1 MKKVGQR
8 VSGRVKK
15 PVAKLMALLVYSDK
29 CKWSADT
36 INFIKTQPALIEI
49 VRFHNINTQGVPSK
63 KITRVPTLVT
73 NEGQMLVG
81 QEVKNWLVSMIPND
95 FDSWDGTGNLCSN
108 LDGTENA
115 CLFDLDRYGESLQPA
130 MTPELEEKIA
140 MNVTE
145 AMQKART

>member
-1 MKKVGQR
+1 MKKVGRR
-8 VSGRVKK
+8 VSGRPKK
-15 PVAKLMALLVYSDK
+15 NNLRVMALLVYSDK
-29 CKWSADT
+29 CKWSAD
-36 INFIKTQPALIEI
+36 IMNFIKTQPALIEI

-81 QEVKNWLVSMIPND
+81 AEVKNWLVSMIPND

-108 LDGTENA
+108 LDGTENE
-115 CLFDLDRYGESLQPA
+115 CLFDLEKYGESLQPM
-130 MTPELEEKIA
+130 MTADLEEKIS